1 MAICLTGE
9 LSNGASHHCHVVD
22 SSTLER
28 CLDQCSGGVRGIVG
42 WGSTVLRMSSSV
54 SMLVRPSE
62 QSSSRSPLRRLCEN
76 RSHCNLEPIP
86 IARVNTCRSGWCA
99 ACAGVSCP
107 ARMESSISL

>member
-42 WGSTVLRMSSSV
+42 VGEHSPENVLV
-54 SMLVRPSE
+54 GQHVGEAVRAE
-62 QSSSRSPLRRLCEN
+62 QQQVTAPQVMRK
-76 RSHCNLEPIP
+76 
-86 IARVNTCRSGWCA
+86 
-99 ACAGVSCP
+99 
-107 ARMESSISL
+107 